1 MLTPI
6 TATKFKRDLKRG
18 KKQKRDVKELKDVMD
33 KLIRQQP
40 LSAKHRDHKLLGDLH
55 DCREC
60 HVENDWL
67 LIYRKDTIAHEITFI
82 ALGSHAELFKK

>member
-1 MLTPI
+1 MLAPI
-6 TATKFKRDLKRG
+6 TTSKFKRDLRRG
-18 KKQKRDVKELKDVMD
+18 KKQQRDIKGLKDVME
-33 KLIRQQP
+33 KLIQQQP
-40 LSAKHRDHKLLGDLH
+40 LSAKYRDHGLLGDLQ

-67 LIYRKDTIAHEITFI
+67 LVYRKTDYEITFI

>member
-6 TATKFKRDLKRG
+6 TTTKFKRDLKRG
-18 KKQKRDVKELKDVMD
+18 KRQKRNIKDLKKVME
-33 KLIRQQP
+33 KLIKEEP
-40 LSAKHRDHKLLGDLH
+40 LPQEYKDHKLLGDLR

-67 LIYRKDTIAHEITFI
+67 LIYRSTDTEIFFV

>member
-1 MLTPI
+1 MLKPI
-6 TATKFKRDLKRG
+6 TTTKFKRDLKRG
-18 KKQKRDVKELKDVMD
+18 KKQQRDLAELKKVME
-33 KLIRQQP
+33 KLINEEA
-40 LSAKHRDHKLLGDLH
+40 LAAKYRDHKLLGELK

-67 LIYRKDTIAHEITFI
+67 LIYRIADDEITFV

>member
-1 MLTPI
+1 MLKPI
-6 TATKFKRDLKRG
+6 TSTKFKRDLKRG
-18 KKQKRDVKELKDVMD
+18 KKQRRDVPELKKVMQ
-33 KLIRQQP
+33 KLINEDVLP
-40 LSAKHRDHKLLGDLH
+40 AKYRDHKLLGELR

-67 LIYRKDTIAHEITFI
+67 LIYRIGDDEITFV